1 VHDADCGADTR
12 SRFFHYVMGP
22 LLSSRS
28 KKRELRIDNSDSM
41 RRLSHSINES
51 VPGSLS
57 ILHYEKSQN
66 LARVQNT
73 CLTPNSAQ
81 EIQIYLLY
89 LDDILLSFA
98 NRIYSV
104 ALTIRGR

>member
-1 VHDADCGADTR
+1 
-12 SRFFHYVMGP
+12 MGP

-28 KKRELRIDNSDSM
+28 KQRELAFDNSDSM

-51 VPGSLS
+51 VLGSLS
-57 ILHYEKSQN
+57 ILHYEKSED

-73 CLTPNSAQ
+73 RLTPNSAQ

-98 NRIYSV
+98 NSIHSFGLSLR
-104 ALTIRGR
+104 

>member
-1 VHDADCGADTR
+1 
-12 SRFFHYVMGP
+12 
-22 LLSSRS
+22 
-28 KKRELRIDNSDSM
+28 M
-41 RRLSHSINES
+41 RRVSHSINES

-57 ILHYEKSQN
+57 ILHYEESEN

-73 CLTPNSAQ
+73 RLTPNSAQ

-98 NRIYSV
+98 NSIHSV
-104 ALTIRGR
+104 GLSLR